1 MSHFYGSLHLDKPVW
16 ELVLYPISLRNASIS
31 RASDK
36 VVGYKLHTCKP
47 LTQWKLYSCQT
58 PSHTTCGCDFR
69 MFLNTAR
76 LLIQHNLTATE
87 GRMKRQ
93 DQFTDLHSFS
103 TVDWKDAYCQA
114 IPSEGD
120 LHPHRPRD
128 EGQSLP

>member
-31 RASDK
+31 RA
-36 VVGYKLHTCKP
+36 
-47 LTQWKLYSCQT
+47 
-58 PSHTTCGCDFR
+58 SHTTCGCDFR